1 MLSGRTKLALIN
13 SAIQRERWS
22 VMSRLQICV
31 LPGHTATEW
40 RCVQKITIWNRVP
53 EVCRGVNQRPEHN
66 NKFTE
71 TVSVENTSV
80 STVWARGSQ
89 DWQNFTVLVQS
100 ETSWWTFNSWSEEHL
115 PQEVVETRTELK
127 EESSGRTTT
136 RNPHPGNKESNYSH
150 L

>member
-13 SAIQRERWS
+13 SAIQREMVWCHVFRSACCRVTRRQNGDVFKRSQSGTGSQKFVVVW
-22 VMSRLQICV
+22 
-31 LPGHTATEW
+31 TN
-40 RCVQKITIWNRVP
+40 VQ
-53 EVCRGVNQRPEHN
+53 N

-136 RNPHPGNKESNYSH
+136 RNQQPGNKESNYSH